1 LFREIAKCYSSG
13 AHDQRSQF
21 KDIIYDSLES
31 LRISVREEV
40 LDMAYLVFNDGT
52 TFEGT
57 AFGDWLKSSPSVAE
71 HEVVFNTSMSGYQ
84 EMVTDLSYAGQIL
97 VLTQPQIGNY
107 GWHHEENE
115 ADKTRL
121 QGLIVRELSEGEG
134 SLHSEGSLE
143 DYCLRH
149 SVRGLMGVD
158 TRALTRYLRQFGTL
172 PGVMLENRD
181 AALAYWANFQA
192 KHEIMEKGEHWVYR
206 STVKEAYEIPGPGP
220 LLAVL
225 DFGVKRNIIRNLQK
239 RGFRIMVFPAGSAAE
254 DILRHQPSGLVLS
267 NGPGDPDDL
276 PECVAT
282 VRSLYDKLPVLGI
295 CLGHQLL
302 ALAAGGETY
311 KLPYGHRGGNHP
323 VIDVRSGK
331 ATMTS
336 QNHGY
341 AVQEASLNGSG
352 FAVTLRNLN
361 DGTVEG
367 MEHQIYSILA
377 VQFHP
382 EGAPGP
388 EENSEIF
395 DRFKKLV
402 EKNLTRKGRS

>member
-1 LFREIAKCYSSG
+1 M
-13 AHDQRSQF
+13 
-21 KDIIYDSLES
+21 
-31 LRISVREEV
+31 V
-40 LDMAYLVFNDGT
+40 AYLAFQDGT
-52 TFEGT
+52 IFEGE
-57 AFGDWLKSSPSVAE
+57 AFGAWLKSANPMTE
-71 HEVVFNTSMSGYQ
+71 QEVVFNTSMSGYQ

-121 QGLIVRELSEGEG
+121 QGLILRELSQGEG
-134 SLHSEGSLE
+134 SLHGEGSLE
-143 DYCLRH
+143 DYCLQH
-149 SVRGLMGVD
+149 DVQGLKGVD
-158 TRALTRYLRQFGTL
+158 TRALTRYLRQFGTS
-172 PGVMLENRD
+172 PGVLVQTRE
-181 AALAYWANFQA
+181 AAIEFWTNYRGQDLAGR
-192 KHEIMEKGEHWVYR
+192 KSEHWVYR
-206 STVKEAYEIPGPGP
+206 STVKEAYEIPGSGP

-225 DFGVKRNIIRNLQK
+225 DFGVKRNILRHLQK
-239 RGFRIMVFPAGSAAE
+239 RGFRIMVFPARATAE
-254 DILRHQPSGLVLS
+254 EILSHHPRGLVLS
-267 NGPGDPDDL
+267 NGPGDPEGL
-276 PECVAT
+276 PEGVST
-282 VRSLYDKLPVLGI
+282 VRRLYDKLPVLGI

-323 VIDVRSGK
+323 VIDIRSGK

-341 AVQEASLNGSG
+341 AVQEASLEGSG
-352 FAVTLRNLN
+352 FKVTLRNLN

-367 MEHQIYSILA
+367 IEHQSYPVLS

-388 EENSEIF
+388 EENAEIF
-395 DRFKKLV
+395 DRFKEIV
-402 EKNLTRKGRS
+402 EKSILRKGRK

>member
-1 LFREIAKCYSSG
+1 
-13 AHDQRSQF
+13 
-21 KDIIYDSLES
+21 
-31 LRISVREEV
+31 
-40 LDMAYLVFNDGT
+40 MAYLVFKDGT
-52 TFEGT
+52 SFAGE
-57 AFGDWLKSSPSVAE
+57 AFGAWLRDLTSVAA

-115 ADKTRL
+115 ANKTRL
-121 QGLIVRELSEGEG
+121 QGLIVRELSQGEG

-143 DYCLRH
+143 DYCQQH
-149 SVRGLMGVD
+149 GVQGLKGVD

-172 PGVMLENRD
+172 PGVLVQTQEIGLEF
-181 AALAYWANFQA
+181 WAKFQGHA
-192 KHEIMEKGEHWVYR
+192 EAEGESEHWVYR
-206 STVKEAYEIPGPGP
+206 STVKEAYEIPGSGP

-225 DFGVKRNIIRNLQK
+225 DFGAKRNIIRNLQE
-239 RGFRIMVFPAGSAAE
+239 RGFRIMVFPAGSTPE
-254 DILRHQPSGLVLS
+254 EILRHHPSGVVLS
-267 NGPGDPDDL
+267 NGPGDPEEL
-276 PECVAT
+276 PECVAN
-282 VRSLYDKLPVLGI
+282 VRGLYDKLPVLGI

-302 ALAAGGETY
+302 ALAAGGKTY
-311 KLPYGHRGGNHP
+311 KLPFGHRGGNHP
-323 VIDVRSGK
+323 VIDIRSGK

-341 AVQEASLNGSG
+341 AVQEASLKGSG
-352 FAVTLRNLN
+352 FEVTLRNLN

-367 MEHQIYSILA
+367 MEHHTYPILS

-388 EENSEIF
+388 EENAEIF
-395 DRFKKLV
+395 DRFKEIV
-402 EKNLTRKGRS
+402 EKNLLRKGRL

>member
-1 LFREIAKCYSSG
+1 
-13 AHDQRSQF
+13 
-21 KDIIYDSLES
+21 
-31 LRISVREEV
+31 
-40 LDMAYLVFNDGT
+40 MAYLVFKDGT
-52 TFEGT
+52 FFEGE
-57 AFGDWLKSSPSVAE
+57 AFGAWLKDLTSVAA

-121 QGLIVRELSEGEG
+121 QGLIVRELSQGEG

-143 DYCLRH
+143 DYCRQH
-149 SVRGLMGVD
+149 GVQGLKGVD

-172 PGVMLENRD
+172 PGVLVSTKEIGLEF
-181 AALAYWANFQA
+181 WANSQ
-192 KHEIMEKGEHWVYR
+192 KHEEHEEHEELEGDSEHWVYR
-206 STVKEAYEIPGPGP
+206 STVKEAYEIPGSGP
-220 LLAVL
+220 LLAVF
-225 DFGVKRNIIRNLQK
+225 DFGAKRNIIRNLQQ
-239 RGFRIMVFPAGSAAE
+239 RGFRIMVFPARSTPE
-254 DILRHQPSGLVLS
+254 EILKHHPSGLVLS
-267 NGPGDPDDL
+267 NGPGDPEKL
-276 PECVAT
+276 PDCIAS
-282 VRSLYDKLPVLGI
+282 VRGLYDKLPVLGI

-302 ALAAGGETY
+302 ALAAGGKTY
-311 KLPYGHRGGNHP
+311 KLPFGHRGGNHP
-323 VIDVRSGK
+323 VMDIRTGK

-341 AVQEASLNGSG
+341 AVQEASLQDSG
-352 FAVTLRNLN
+352 FEVTLLNLN

-367 MEHQIYSILA
+367 MEHQTYPILS

-388 EENSEIF
+388 EENAEIF
-395 DRFKKLV
+395 DRFKELV
-402 EKNLTRKGRS
+402 ERNSSKKGRL